1 MPVFPHWEFRAGEE
15 VVTLKAGGVFMY
27 VATHGK
33 DDSVFLVVSPVTY
46 KRRCKRMSTAI
57 QLIYKSEIVEMAD
70 HDVQVPADGN
80 L

>member
-1 MPVFPHWEFRAGEE
+1 
-15 VVTLKAGGVFMY
+15 MY

-46 KRRCKRMSTAI
+46 KRRGKRMSTAI
-57 QLIYKSEIVEMAD
+57 LLIYKSEIVEMAD